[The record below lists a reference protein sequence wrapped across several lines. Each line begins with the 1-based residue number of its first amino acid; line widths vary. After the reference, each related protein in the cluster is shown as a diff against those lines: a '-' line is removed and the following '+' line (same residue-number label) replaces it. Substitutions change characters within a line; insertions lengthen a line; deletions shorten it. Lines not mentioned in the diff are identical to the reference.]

1 MNNHTTIEKMKQLRL
16 NGMAQVHYAAVHENM
31 YTDYTLDEY
40 TALLI
45 DQEWEV
51 RQHRKIQNTLYRA
64 GFKFQASVR
73 DIDYT
78 AHRNLEK
85 NYLERLLTLD
95 FIKQHQNIIITGPTG
110 VGKSYLAQ
118 AIGTH
123 ACAMLCKTIYFNT
136 ARLMELLKTARMD
149 GSYLKLIR
157 NIKRSALLI
166 LDDFGLASFDSNS
179 RQSLMDL
186 IEDRHEQ
193 ASTIIASQIPVA
205 GWYQIIGEGTIADAI
220 LDRIVNSSHRI
231 NLDGQSLRKKIDL
244 TNN

>member
-16 NGMAQVHYAAVHENM
+16 NGMVQVHYAAVHENM
-31 YTDYTLDEY
+31 YTDYTPDEY
-40 TALLI
+40 TALLV

-51 RQHRKIQNTLYRA
+51 RQHRKIQNMLLRA
-64 GFKFQASVR
+64 KFKLQTSIR

-78 AHRNLEK
+78 TQRNLEK
-85 NYLERLLTLD
+85 NYFERLLTLD
-95 FIKQHQNIIITGPTG
+95 FIKQHQNIIIVGPTG
-110 VGKSYLAQ
+110 VGKSHLAQ
-118 AIGTH
+118 AIGNH
-123 ACAMLCKTIYFNT
+123 ACTMLCKTIYYNT

-157 NIKRSALLI
+157 NIKRSNLLI
-166 LDDFGLASFDSNS
+166 LDDFGLAPFDSNS
-179 RQSLMDL
+179 RQALMDL

-205 GWYQIIGEGTIADAI
+205 GWHQLIGEGTISDAI

-231 NLDGQSLRKKIDL
+231 TLEGKSLRKKIDL